1 MNDHRKDLRD
11 FLKGVTQG
19 GLPLMLKYSRDR
31 KDLHPDFVDHL
42 EKALAIAEAQLNQCH
57 STRV

>member
-1 MNDHRKDLRD
+1 MIDHRKDLRD

-19 GLPLMLKYSRDR
+19 GLPLMLKYSRKR
-31 KDLHPDFVDHL
+31 SDLDPDFIAHL
-42 EKALAIAEAQLNQCH
+42 EKALAIAEEQLNQSP